1 MIATLLQDQ
10 ILTEKGYIKRL
21 RPDTFAAQNRGT
33 AGKAAGKLKADDALS
48 KFFVCKTHD
57 YLLFFRYLYV
67 THVFS
72 LFCID
77 SSL

>member
-1 MIATLLQDQ
+1 MIFQQLMLVLGLFLMIILLLKYQ

-21 RPDTFAAQNRGT
+21 RPDTFSAQNRGT

-57 YLLFFRYLYV
+57 YLLFFR
-67 THVFS
+67 
-72 LFCID
+72 
-77 SSL
+77 

>member
-1 MIATLLQDQ
+1 MVVIVLQDQ

-33 AGKAAGKLKADDALS
+33 AGKAAGKLKADDALT

-57 YLLFFRYLYV
+57 YLLFFRYLYAA
-67 THVFS
+67 HVFT
-72 LFCID
+72 LLCII
-77 SSL
+77 S